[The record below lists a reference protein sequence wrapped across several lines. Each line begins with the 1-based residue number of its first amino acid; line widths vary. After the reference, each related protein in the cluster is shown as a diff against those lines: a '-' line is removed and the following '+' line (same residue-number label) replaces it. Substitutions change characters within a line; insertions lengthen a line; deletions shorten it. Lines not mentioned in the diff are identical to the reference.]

1 MSRHDH
7 QRNSQRPKRNQT
19 PPPPGWRGWF
29 VLTLFVGFAVVLAG
43 RAFDLQVLDQAF
55 LTKEGDKRHLRSVSV
70 PAGRGVIK
78 DRNGEPLALSAPTES
93 VWAVPGAVLEAP
105 DKIAPLAHELNIPVS
120 ELRSRLESYKGRQFL
135 YLRRQLAPTD
145 ARAVMAVDAP
155 GVFLQ
160 REYKRYYPA
169 GEAAAQIVGM
179 TNIDGRGQEGL
190 ELNRDDYLH
199 GEPGSRRV
207 VKDRVGRVV
216 EDLAEFQPPQAGHDL
231 RLTIDSRMQYMAY
244 RHIKAAVVKND
255 AKGGMVV
262 MLDPTTG
269 ELRAV
274 ASYPSFNPNDR
285 DSIDPSGVRARA
297 ATDVMEPGSTVKPL
311 LLAKALDS
319 GLFDTDDVIH
329 TKGWFMV
336 GRLTVKDFR
345 NYGDVDFA
353 KILQKSSNVG
363 AAHVGLKMGAE
374 GVWRAYNDFGFGD
387 VTGSG
392 FPGERFGVLKD
403 FYEWNNVE
411 TATASYGY
419 GLAVTAFQLI
429 RAYGAIADDGM
440 LRSLRLIEGEG
451 ADMHA
456 PPKRVL
462 KAKTARTMR
471 HLLEGVISPAGTA
484 TKAAIPGYRV
494 AGKTGTARKAGTG
507 GYNADRHQALF
518 VGMAPAEKP
527 ALVTLV
533 MLDEPKKDAYY
544 GGAVAAPVFAA
555 VMRDALRLLRVPPD
569 DPGVLTA
576 SAETRSNGAG
586 T

>member
-1 MSRHDH
+1 MSRRSD
-7 QRNSQRPKRNQT
+7 NSRT
-19 PPPPGWRGWF
+19 PPPRWRGIF
-29 VLTLFVGFAVVLAG
+29 VLGLFAVFAVVLAG

-55 LTKEGDKRHLRSVSV
+55 LTKEGDKRHLRTVSV
-70 PAGRGVIK
+70 PAGRGEIE

-105 DKIAPLAHELNIPVS
+105 EKLAPLARQLSMSVAD
-120 ELRSRLESYKGRQFL
+120 LRTRLEKYESRQFL
-135 YLRRQLAPTD
+135 YLRRQLAPAD
-145 ARAVMAVDAP
+145 ARAVTAVDAP
-155 GVFLQ
+155 GIFLQ

-190 ELNRDDYLH
+190 ELDRNAWLH
-199 GEPGSRRV
+199 GESGSRRV
-207 VKDRVGRVV
+207 IKDRVGRVV
-216 EDLAEFQPPQAGHDL
+216 EDLAEFKPPQAGHGL
-231 RLTIDSRMQYMAY
+231 KLTIDSRMQYLAY
-244 RHIKAAVVKND
+244 RHIKSAVIKNE

-262 MLDPTTG
+262 MLDPSTG

-285 DSIDPSGVRARA
+285 GSIDPKGVRARA

-311 LLAKALDS
+311 LLSQALDS
-319 GLFDTDDVIH
+319 GLYDTDDVIH

-345 NYGDVDFA
+345 DYGDVDFA

-363 AAHVGLKMGAE
+363 AAHVGLKMGPE
-374 GVWRAYNDFGFGD
+374 KVWQGYKEFGFGE

-392 FPGERFGVLKD
+392 FPGERQGVLKS
-403 FYEWNNVE
+403 FRGWGEVE

-419 GLAVTAFQLI
+419 GMSVTAFQLI
-429 RAYGAIADDGM
+429 RAYGAIADDG
-440 LRSLRLIEGEG
+440 LLHSLKLIEGDG
-451 ADMHA
+451 ARMHA
-456 PPKRVL
+456 PAEQIL
-462 KAKTARTMR
+462 KPETARTMR
-471 HLLEGVISPAGTA
+471 HLLEGVVTPAGTA
-484 TKAAIPGYRV
+484 TRAAIPGYRV
-494 AGKTGTARKAGTG
+494 AGKTGTARKAGAG
-507 GYNADRHQALF
+507 GYNANRHQALF
-518 VGMAPAEKP
+518 VGMAPAEEP

-533 MLDEPKKDAYY
+533 MLDEPRKDAYY

-569 DPGVLTA
+569 NPAMLTA
-576 SAETRSNGAG
+576 SADKPSGGG

>member
-471 HLLEGVISPAGTA
+471 HLLEGVITPAGTA

>member
-1 MSRHDH
+1 MSRRAD
-7 QRNSQRPKRNQT
+7 NAKLT
-19 PPPPGWRGWF
+19 APPRWRGYF
-29 VLTLFVGFAVVLAG
+29 VLGLFGLFAVVLAG

-55 LTKEGDKRHLRSVSV
+55 LAKEGDKRHLRTVSV

-105 DKIAPLAHELNIPVS
+105 EKLAPLARRLDMSVAD
-120 ELRSRLESYKGRQFL
+120 LRKRLENYKSRQFL
-135 YLRRQLAPTD
+135 YLRRQLAPAD
-145 ARAVMAVDAP
+145 ARAVMAVNAP
-155 GVFLQ
+155 GIFLQ

-190 ELNRDDYLH
+190 ELDRDKYLH

-216 EDLAEFQPPQAGHDL
+216 EDLAEFNPPQAGHDL
-231 RLTIDSRMQYMAY
+231 RLTIDSRLQYLAY
-244 RHIKAAVVKND
+244 RHIKSAVIKND

-262 MLDPTTG
+262 MLDPSSG

-285 DSIDPSGVRARA
+285 GSIDPSGVRARA

-311 LLAKALDS
+311 LLAQALDS
-319 GLFDTDDVIH
+319 GLYDTDDVIH

-363 AAHVGLKMGAE
+363 AAHVGLEMGRE
-374 GVWRAYNDFGFGD
+374 KVWQGYKEFGFGD
-387 VTGSG
+387 ITGSG
-392 FPGERFGVLKD
+392 FPGERFGVLND

-419 GLAVTAFQLI
+419 GMAVTAFQLI
-429 RAYGAIADDGM
+429 RAYGAIADNGK
-440 LRSLRLIEGEG
+440 LHSLRLIEGDG

-456 PPKRVL
+456 PAEQVISPE
-462 KAKTARTMR
+462 TARTMR
-471 HLLEGVISPAGTA
+471 HLLEGVVTPAGTA
-484 TKAAIPGYRV
+484 TRAAIPGYRV
-494 AGKTGTARKAGTG
+494 AGKTGTARKAGSG

-518 VGMAPAEKP
+518 VGMAPADEP

-544 GGAVAAPVFAA
+544 GGAVAAPVFSV

-569 DPGVLTA
+569 NPALLTA
-576 SAETRSNGAG
+576 SADEPSGSG

>member
-1 MSRHDH
+1 MSR
-7 QRNSQRPKRNQT
+7 RASNQKT
-19 PPPPGWRGWF
+19 SAPARWRGYF
-29 VLTLFVGFAVVLAG
+29 VIGLFGVFGVVLVG

-55 LTKEGDKRHLRSVSV
+55 LAKEGDKRHLRTVSV

-93 VWAVPGAVLEAP
+93 VWAVPGAVLDAP
-105 DKIAPLAHELNIPVS
+105 EKLAPLAGRLNMSVAD
-120 ELRSRLESYKGRQFL
+120 LRTRLENYKSRQFL
-135 YLRRQLAPTD
+135 YLRRQLAPAD

-155 GVFLQ
+155 GIFLQ

-190 ELNRDDYLH
+190 ELDRDDYLH
-199 GEPGSRRV
+199 GESGSRRV

-216 EDLAEFQPPQAGHDL
+216 EDLAEFDPPQAGHNL
-231 RLTIDSRMQYMAY
+231 KLTIDSRMQYMAY
-244 RHIKAAVVKND
+244 RHIKSAVIKND
-255 AKGGMVV
+255 ARGGMVV
-262 MLDPTTG
+262 MLDPSSG

-285 DSIDPSGVRARA
+285 DSIDPKGVRARA

-311 LLAKALDS
+311 LLAQALDS
-319 GLFDTDDVIH
+319 GLYDTDDVIH

-345 NYGDVDFA
+345 DYGDVDFA

-363 AAHVGLKMGAE
+363 AAHVGLKMGREKVWE
-374 GVWRAYNDFGFGD
+374 GYKEFGFGET
-387 VTGSG
+387 TGSG
-392 FPGERFGVLKD
+392 FPGERLGVLKD

-419 GLAVTAFQLI
+419 GMAITAFQLI
-429 RAYGAIADDGM
+429 RAYGALADDGR
-440 LRSLRLIEGEG
+440 LHSLKLIEGDG
-451 ADMHA
+451 ATMHA
-456 PPKRVL
+456 PTEQVIKPE
-462 KAKTARTMR
+462 TARTIR
-471 HLLEGVISPAGTA
+471 HLLEGVIEPAGTA
-484 TKAAIPGYRV
+484 TRAAIPGYRV
-494 AGKTGTARKAGTG
+494 AGKTGTARKAGAG
-507 GYNADRHQALF
+507 GYSADRHQALF
-518 VGMAPAEKP
+518 VGMAPAQKP

-544 GGAVAAPVFAA
+544 GGAVAAPVFSA

-569 DPGVLTA
+569 DPSLLAA
-576 SAETRSNGAG
+576 SADKRSGAG

>member
-387 VTGSG
+387 ITGSG

-471 HLLEGVISPAGTA
+471 HLLEGVITPAGTA

>member
-1 MSRHDH
+1 
-7 QRNSQRPKRNQT
+7 
-19 PPPPGWRGWF
+19 
-29 VLTLFVGFAVVLAG
+29 
-43 RAFDLQVLDQAF
+43 
-55 LTKEGDKRHLRSVSV
+55 
-70 PAGRGVIK
+70 
-78 DRNGEPLALSAPTES
+78 
-93 VWAVPGAVLEAP
+93 
-105 DKIAPLAHELNIPVS
+105 
-120 ELRSRLESYKGRQFL
+120 
-135 YLRRQLAPTD
+135 
-145 ARAVMAVDAP
+145 
-155 GVFLQ
+155 
-160 REYKRYYPA
+160 
-169 GEAAAQIVGM
+169 
-179 TNIDGRGQEGL
+179 
-190 ELNRDDYLH
+190 
-199 GEPGSRRV
+199 
-207 VKDRVGRVV
+207 
-216 EDLAEFQPPQAGHDL
+216 
-231 RLTIDSRMQYMAY
+231 
-244 RHIKAAVVKND
+244 
-255 AKGGMVV
+255 
-262 MLDPTTG
+262 
-269 ELRAV
+269 
-274 ASYPSFNPNDR
+274 
-285 DSIDPSGVRARA
+285 
-297 ATDVMEPGSTVKPL
+297 
-311 LLAKALDS
+311 
-319 GLFDTDDVIH
+319 
-329 TKGWFMV
+329 
-336 GRLTVKDFR
+336 
-345 NYGDVDFA
+345 
-353 KILQKSSNVG
+353 
-363 AAHVGLKMGAE
+363 MGAE

-387 VTGSG
+387 ITGSG

>member
-1 MSRHDH
+1 MSPRG
-7 QRNSQRPKRNQT
+7 QRAPIAGPAR
-19 PPPPGWRGWF
+19 WRSLF
-29 VLTLFVGFAVVLAG
+29 VLAIFAAFAAVLVG

-55 LTKEGDKRHLRSVSV
+55 LTQEGNKRHLRTVSV
-70 PAGRGVIK
+70 PAGRGAIK

-93 VWAVPGAVLEAP
+93 VWAVPGAVLAAP
-105 DKIAPLAHELNIPVS
+105 EKLALLARELEMPVAD
-120 ELRSRLESYKGRQFL
+120 LRNRLEAYKSRQFL
-135 YLRRQLAPTD
+135 YLRRQLSPTD
-145 ARAVMAVDAP
+145 ARAVMAIEAP
-155 GVFLQ
+155 GIFLQ

-169 GEAAAQIVGM
+169 GEAAAQIVGL

-190 ELNRDDYLH
+190 ELDRDSFLH

-207 VKDRVGRVV
+207 IKDRLGRVV
-216 EDLAEFQPPQAGHDL
+216 EDLAEFKPPQPGRDL
-231 RLTIDSRMQYMAY
+231 RLTIDARMQYLAY
-244 RHIKAAVVKND
+244 RHIKSAVIGND

-262 MLDPTTG
+262 MLDPSSG

-285 DSIDPSGVRARA
+285 NSIDPAGVRARA
-297 ATDVMEPGSTVKPL
+297 ATDVMEPGSTVKPIL
-311 LLAKALDS
+311 LSQALES
-319 GLFDTDDVIH
+319 GLYDTGDQIH
-329 TKGWFMV
+329 TKGWFQV
-336 GRLTVKDFR
+336 GRLTVRDFR

-363 AAHVGLKMGAE
+363 AARVGLKLGAE
-374 GVWRAYNDFGFGD
+374 RVWRTYSSFGFGE
-387 VTGSG
+387 TSGTG
-392 FPGERFGVLKD
+392 FPGERYGVLKD
-403 FYEWNNVE
+403 FYQWNDVE

-440 LRSLRLIEGEG
+440 LHSLRLIAGEG
-451 ADMHA
+451 ARLHRPATRIMS
-456 PPKRVL
+456 RE
-462 KAKTARTMR
+462 TAVTVRR
-471 HLLEGVISPAGTA
+471 LLEGVVTPAGTA
-484 TKAAIPGYRV
+484 SRAAIPGYRV
-494 AGKTGTARKAGTG
+494 AGKTGTARKAGGG
-507 GYNADRHQALF
+507 GYNEDRHQALF
-518 VGMAPAEKP
+518 VGMAPAENP

-544 GGAVAAPVFAA
+544 GGAVAAPVFAR

-576 SAETRSNGAG
+576 AAKLSQAG

>member
-1 MSRHDH
+1 MSR
-7 QRNSQRPKRNQT
+7 RVPNPKASAPAR
-19 PPPPGWRGWF
+19 WRGYF
-29 VLTLFVGFAVVLAG
+29 VIGLFGLFGVVLVG
-43 RAFDLQVLDQAF
+43 RGFYLQVLDQDF
-55 LTKEGDKRHLRSVSV
+55 LGNEGDKRHLRTVSV

-78 DRNGEPLALSAPTES
+78 DHNGEPLALSAPTES

-105 DKIAPLAHELNIPVS
+105 EKLAPLAGRLHMSVAD
-120 ELRSRLESYKGRQFL
+120 LRSRLENYESRQFL
-135 YLRRQLAPTD
+135 YLRRQLAPAD

-155 GVFLQ
+155 GIFLQ

-190 ELNRDDYLH
+190 ELDRDDYLH

-207 VKDRVGRVV
+207 VKDRLGRVV
-216 EDLAEFQPPQAGHDL
+216 EDLAEFDPPQAGHDL
-231 RLTIDSRMQYMAY
+231 RLTIDSRMQYLAY
-244 RHIKAAVVKND
+244 RHIKSAVIKND
-255 AKGGMVV
+255 ARGGMVV
-262 MLDPTTG
+262 MLDPSTG

-285 DSIDPSGVRARA
+285 DSIDPKGVRARA

-311 LLAKALDS
+311 LLAQALDS
-319 GLFDTDDVIH
+319 GLYDTNDVIH

-363 AAHVGLKMGAE
+363 AAHVGLKMGRE
-374 GVWRAYNDFGFGD
+374 KVWQGYKEFGFGET
-387 VTGSG
+387 TGSG
-392 FPGERFGVLKD
+392 FPGERLGVLKD

-419 GLAVTAFQLI
+419 GMAVTAFQLI
-429 RAYGAIADDGM
+429 RAYGALADDGR
-440 LRSLRLIEGEG
+440 LHSLKLIEGEG

-456 PPKRVL
+456 PTRQVIKPE
-462 KAKTARTMR
+462 TARTMR
-471 HLLEGVISPAGTA
+471 HLLEGVIEPAGTA
-484 TKAAIPGYRV
+484 TRAAIPGYRV
-494 AGKTGTARKAGTG
+494 AGKTGTARKAGVG
-507 GYNADRHQALF
+507 GYNANRHQALF

-544 GGAVAAPVFAA
+544 GGAVAAPVFSA

-569 DPGVLTA
+569 DPALLTA
-576 SAETRSNGAG
+576 SADKPSG
-586 T
+586 TGT

>member
-1 MSRHDH
+1 MSR
-7 QRNSQRPKRNQT
+7 RESNKRL
-19 PPPPGWRGWF
+19 PPPERWRGYF
-29 VLTLFVGFAVVLAG
+29 VLAIFAVFAVVLAG

-55 LTKEGDKRHLRSVSV
+55 LTHEGDKRHLRTVSV
-70 PAGRGVIK
+70 PAGRGAIK

-105 DKIAPLAHELNIPVS
+105 EKLAPLARTLNMS
-120 ELRSRLESYKGRQFL
+120 SAELRKRLQAYKSRQFL
-135 YLRRQLAPTD
+135 YLRRQYSPAD

-155 GVFLQ
+155 GIFLQ

-179 TNIDGRGQEGL
+179 TNIDGRGQEGI
-190 ELNRDDYLH
+190 ELDRDKFLH
-199 GEPGSRRV
+199 GGPGSRRV
-207 VKDRVGRVV
+207 VKDRLGRVV
-216 EDLAEFQPPQAGHDL
+216 EDLAEFKPPQAGHDL
-231 RLTIDSRMQYMAY
+231 QLTIDSRMQYLAY
-244 RHIKAAVVKND
+244 RHIKSAVIKND
-255 AKGGMVV
+255 AKGGLVV
-262 MLDPTTG
+262 MLDPHTG

-285 DSIDPSGVRARA
+285 DSIDPAGVRARA
-297 ATDVMEPGSTVKPL
+297 ATDVMEPGSTVKPIL
-311 LLAKALDS
+311 LSQALDS
-319 GLFDTDDVIH
+319 GLYNTGDVIH

-336 GRLTVKDFR
+336 GRLTVRDFR

-374 GVWRAYNDFGFGD
+374 GVWSAYNKFGFGET
-387 VTGSG
+387 TGTG
-392 FPGERFGVLKD
+392 FPGERYGVLKD
-403 FYEWNNVE
+403 FYQWNNVE

-419 GLAVTAFQLI
+419 GLSVTALQLI

-440 LRSLRLIEGEG
+440 LRSLRFIKGDG
-451 ADMHA
+451 ANMHS
-456 PPKRVL
+456 PPRRVIS
-462 KAKTARTMR
+462 AQTARTMR
-471 HLLEGVISPAGTA
+471 HLLEGVVTPAGTA
-484 TKAAIPGYRV
+484 TRAAIPGYRV
-494 AGKTGTARKAGTG
+494 AGKTGTARKAGGG
-507 GYNADRHQALF
+507 GYKHDSHQALF
-518 VGMAPAEKP
+518 VGMAPAEDP

-569 DPGVLTA
+569 NPGVLA
-576 SAETRSNGAG
+576 AAANSSRAG

>member
-1 MSRHDH
+1 MSR
-7 QRNSQRPKRNQT
+7 RT
-19 PPPPGWRGWF
+19 PDRKTSAPPRWRGYF
-29 VLTLFVGFAVVLAG
+29 LMGLFGLFAVVLAG

-55 LTKEGDKRHLRSVSV
+55 LTKEGDKRHLRTLAV
-70 PAGRGVIK
+70 PAGRGAIK
-78 DRNGEPLALSAPTES
+78 DHNGEPLALSAPTES

-105 DKIAPLAHELNIPVS
+105 EKLAPLARQLGMSVAD
-120 ELRSRLESYKGRQFL
+120 LRKRLENYKSRQFL
-135 YLRRQLAPTD
+135 YLRRQLAPAD

-155 GVFLQ
+155 GIFLQ

-190 ELNRDDYLH
+190 ELDRDDYLH

-207 VKDRVGRVV
+207 VQDRVGRVV
-216 EDLAEFQPPQAGHDL
+216 EDLAGFEPPQAGHDL
-231 RLTIDSRMQYMAY
+231 QLTIDSRLQYLAY
-244 RHIKAAVVKND
+244 RHIKSAVIKND

-262 MLDPTTG
+262 MLDPSSG

-285 DSIDPSGVRARA
+285 DSIDAKGVRARA

-311 LLAKALDS
+311 LLAQALDS
-319 GLFDTDDVIH
+319 GLYDTGDVIH

-345 NYGDVDFA
+345 DYGDVDFA

-363 AAHVGLKMGAE
+363 AAHVGLKMGRE
-374 GVWRAYNDFGFGD
+374 KVWQGYNEFGFGEA
-387 VTGSG
+387 TGSG
-392 FPGERFGVLKD
+392 FPGERLGVLKD
-403 FYEWNNVE
+403 FYEWNDVE

-419 GLAVTAFQLI
+419 GMAITAFQLI
-429 RAYGAIADDGM
+429 RAYGALADDGK
-440 LRSLRLIEGEG
+440 LHGLKLVEGKG
-451 ADMHA
+451 AVMQI
-456 PPKRVL
+456 PTEQVIKPQ
-462 KAKTARTMR
+462 TARTIR
-471 HLLEGVISPAGTA
+471 HLLEGVIEPAGTA
-484 TKAAIPGYRV
+484 TRAAIPGYRV
-494 AGKTGTARKAGTG
+494 AGKTGTARKAGAG
-507 GYNADRHQALF
+507 GYNANRHQALF

-533 MLDEPKKDAYY
+533 MLDEPQKDAYY
-544 GGAVAAPVFAA
+544 GGAVAAPVFSA

-569 DPGVLTA
+569 DPALLAA
-576 SAETRSNGAG
+576 SADAASGNG

>member
-1 MSRHDH
+1 MSR
-7 QRNSQRPKRNQT
+7 RSENSKLT
-19 PPPPGWRGWF
+19 APPRWRAHL
-29 VLTLFVGFAVVLAG
+29 VLGLFGVFAVVLAA

-55 LTKEGDKRHLRSVSV
+55 LAKEGDKRHLRTVSV

-105 DKIAPLAHELNIPVS
+105 EKLAPLARQLNMSVAD
-120 ELRSRLESYKGRQFL
+120 LRTRLEKYKSRQFL
-135 YLRRQLAPTD
+135 YLRRQLAPAD
-145 ARAVMAVDAP
+145 ASAVMAVDAP
-155 GVFLQ
+155 GIFLQ

-190 ELNRDDYLH
+190 ELDRDSFLH

-216 EDLAEFQPPQAGHDL
+216 EDLAEFQPPQAGHEL
-231 RLTIDSRMQYMAY
+231 RLTIDSRMQYLAY
-244 RHIKAAVVKND
+244 RHIKSAVIKND

-285 DSIDPSGVRARA
+285 GSIDPSGVRARA

-311 LLAKALDS
+311 LLAQALDS
-319 GLFDTDDVIH
+319 GLYDTSDVIH

-363 AAHVGLKMGAE
+363 AARVGLEMGRE
-374 GVWRAYNDFGFGD
+374 KVWQGYKEFGFGD
-387 VTGSG
+387 VSGSG
-392 FPGERFGVLKD
+392 FPGERFGVLND
-403 FYEWNNVE
+403 FYEWNKVE

-419 GLAVTAFQLI
+419 GMAVTAFQLI
-429 RAYGAIADDGM
+429 RAYGAIADDGK
-440 LRSLRLIEGEG
+440 LHSLRLIQGDG
-451 ADMHA
+451 ANMHA
-456 PPKRVL
+456 PAQQVL
-462 KAKTARTMR
+462 KPETARTMR
-471 HLLEGVISPAGTA
+471 HLLEGVVTPAGTA
-484 TKAAIPGYRV
+484 TRAAIPGYRV
-494 AGKTGTARKAGTG
+494 AGKTGTARKAGSG
-507 GYNADRHQALF
+507 GYNENRHQALF

-544 GGAVAAPVFAA
+544 GGAIAAPVFSA

-569 DPGVLTA
+569 NPSLLTA
-576 SAETRSNGAG
+576 SASSSSGGG

>member
-1 MSRHDH
+1 MSRREPTPRIEPP
-7 QRNSQRPKRNQT
+7 QR
-19 PPPPGWRGWF
+19 WRGYF
-29 VLTLFVGFAVVLAG
+29 VLAIFAVFAVVLAG

-55 LTKEGDKRHLRSVSV
+55 LTHEGDKRHLRTVSV
-70 PAGRGVIK
+70 PAGRGAIK

-105 DKIAPLAHELNIPVS
+105 EKLSPLARSLGMS
-120 ELRSRLESYKGRQFL
+120 SAELRKRLENYKSRQFL
-135 YLRRQLAPTD
+135 YLKRQLSPAD
-145 ARAVMAVDAP
+145 ARRVTAVDAP
-155 GVFLQ
+155 GIFLQ

-190 ELNRDDYLH
+190 ELDRDKFLH

-207 VKDRVGRVV
+207 IKDRLGRVV
-216 EDLAEFQPPQAGHDL
+216 EDLAEFTPPQAGHDL
-231 RLTIDSRMQYMAY
+231 ELTIDARMQYLAY
-244 RHIKAAVVKND
+244 RHIKSAVIKNN
-255 AKGGMVV
+255 AKGGLVV
-262 MLDPTTG
+262 MLDPHTG

-285 DSIDPSGVRARA
+285 DSINPAGVRARA
-297 ATDVMEPGSTVKPL
+297 ATDVMEPGSTVKPIL
-311 LLAKALDS
+311 LSQALNS
-319 GLFDTDDVIH
+319 GLFTTADHIH
-329 TKGWFMV
+329 TKGWFQV
-336 GRLTVKDFR
+336 GRLTVRDFR

-363 AAHVGLKMGAE
+363 AAHVGLEMGAE
-374 GVWRAYNDFGFGD
+374 KVWGTYHKFGFGE
-387 VTGSG
+387 TSGTG
-392 FPGERFGVLKD
+392 FPGERYGVLKD
-403 FYEWNNVE
+403 FYQWNNVE

-429 RAYGAIADDGM
+429 RAYGAIADDGV
-440 LRSLRLIEGEG
+440 LHSLRLIKGDG
-451 ADMHA
+451 ASMHT
-456 PPKRVL
+456 PPQQVIKPE
-462 KAKTARTMR
+462 TARTMR
-471 HLLEGVISPAGTA
+471 HLLEGVVTPAGTA
-484 TKAAIPGYRV
+484 TRAAIPGYRV
-494 AGKTGTARKAGTG
+494 AGKTGTARKAGGG
-507 GYNADRHQALF
+507 GYKSDRHQALF

-544 GGAVAAPVFAA
+544 GGAVAAPVFAD

-569 DPGVLTA
+569 NPAVLA
-576 SAETRSNGAG
+576 AAANESGSG

>member
-1 MSRHDH
+1 MSRHDQPRG
-7 QRNSQRPKRNQT
+7 QRAKRNA
-19 PPPPGWRGWF
+19 PPAPPRWRGWF
-29 VLTLFVGFAVVLAG
+29 VLSLFAVFAVVLAG

-55 LTKEGDKRHLRSVSV
+55 LTKEGDKRHLRTVSV
-70 PAGRGVIK
+70 PAGRGEIK

-105 DKIAPLAHELNIPVS
+105 DKIAPLARELNMPVS
-120 ELRSRLESYKGRQFL
+120 ELRSRLESYKSRQFL

-190 ELNRDDYLH
+190 ELNRDEYLH

-216 EDLAEFQPPQAGHDL
+216 EDLAEFQPPQAGHEL
-231 RLTIDSRMQYMAY
+231 RLTIDSRMQYLAY
-244 RHIKAAVVKND
+244 RHIKAAVIKNN

-387 VTGSG
+387 ITGSG

-440 LRSLRLIEGEG
+440 LRSLRLIEGDG

-462 KAKTARTMR
+462 KPETARTMR
-471 HLLEGVISPAGTA
+471 HLLEGVITPAGTA
-484 TKAAIPGYRV
+484 TRAAIPGYRV
-494 AGKTGTARKAGTG
+494 AGKTGTARKAGSG

-544 GGAVAAPVFAA
+544 GGAVAAPVFSA

-569 DPGVLTA
+569 NPSVLTA
-576 SAETRSNGAG
+576 SADRRGKG
-586 T
+586 TGT

>member
-1 MSRHDH
+1 MSRRAD
-7 QRNSQRPKRNQT
+7 NAKLT
-19 PPPPGWRGWF
+19 APPRWRGYF
-29 VLTLFVGFAVVLAG
+29 VLGLFGVFAVVLAG

-55 LTKEGDKRHLRSVSV
+55 LAKEGDKRHLRTVSV

-105 DKIAPLAHELNIPVS
+105 EKLAPLARRLDMSVAD
-120 ELRSRLESYKGRQFL
+120 LRKRLESYKSRQFL
-135 YLRRQLAPTD
+135 YLRRQLAPAD
-145 ARAVMAVDAP
+145 ARAVMAVNAP
-155 GVFLQ
+155 GIFLQ

-190 ELNRDDYLH
+190 ELDRDKYLH

-216 EDLAEFQPPQAGHDL
+216 EDLAEFNPPQAGHDL
-231 RLTIDSRMQYMAY
+231 RLTIDSRLQYLAY
-244 RHIKAAVVKND
+244 RHIKSAVIKND

-262 MLDPTTG
+262 MLDPSSG

-285 DSIDPSGVRARA
+285 GSIDPSGVRARA

-311 LLAKALDS
+311 LLAQALDS
-319 GLFDTDDVIH
+319 GLYDTDDVIH

-363 AAHVGLKMGAE
+363 AAHVGLEMGRE
-374 GVWRAYNDFGFGD
+374 KVWQGYKEFGFGD
-387 VTGSG
+387 ITGSG

-419 GLAVTAFQLI
+419 GMAVTAFQLI
-429 RAYGAIADDGM
+429 RAYGAIADNGK
-440 LRSLRLIEGEG
+440 LHSLRLIEGDG

-456 PPKRVL
+456 PAEQVISPE
-462 KAKTARTMR
+462 TARTMR
-471 HLLEGVISPAGTA
+471 HLLEGVVTPAGTA
-484 TKAAIPGYRV
+484 TRAAIPGYRV
-494 AGKTGTARKAGTG
+494 AGKTGTARKAGSG

-518 VGMAPAEKP
+518 VGMAPADEP

-544 GGAVAAPVFAA
+544 GGAVAAPVFSV

-569 DPGVLTA
+569 NPALLTA
-576 SAETRSNGAG
+576 SADEPSGSG